1 MLVAA
6 IVHGCVQSSQNDS
19 SFSISNNLLN
29 QIKKRGYL
37 LVATED
43 YYPPFEFLVNDRPV
57 GLNHK
62 LLEMLKK
69 SARFEIRQE
78 ILPWKGLLRGVGEGK
93 YDAAITAANI
103 TEERAKFLDFTMP
116 IAETTLIYLK
126 RKGDRSIQGISD
138 LAGKVIGVQRGGA
151 SLDAM
156 PGLAAT
162 LKKTGGS
169 LGKIRQYGSFAEA
182 YRDLD
187 SQQVDVIVN
196 NIVSLSI
203 LVNEKPGIFE
213 LGEPVVPRS
222 YAAWAVKK
230 GNRELVDYLNQFLT
244 QMRESGELKKLQQK
258 WLKVTFDRLPKQ
270 PLLPGDR
277 PITRANFTNKQRQAF
292 TPYAPVH
299 LNHKL

>member
-1 MLVAA
+1 MGIHRRLLLQTGIGTLLAVGT
-6 IVHGCVQSSQNDS
+6 HGCMRSSQTNV
-19 SFSISNNLLN
+19 SNGLLT
-29 QIKKRGYL
+29 QINKRGHL

-57 GLNHK
+57 GLDHK
-62 LLEMLKK
+62 LLERLQK
-69 SARFEIRQE
+69 SAPFQIRQE
-78 ILPWKGLLRGVGEGK
+78 VLPWKGLLPGVGDGT

-103 TEERAKFLDFTMP
+103 TAERAAFLDFTMP

-126 RKGDRSIQGISD
+126 RQGDRSIQALSD
-138 LAGKVIGVQRGGA
+138 LSGKTIGVQRGGA

-156 PGLAAT
+156 PGLEAI

-169 LGKIRQYGSFAEA
+169 LGPIQQYGSFAEA

-187 SQQVDVIVN
+187 SQRVDVVVN
-196 NIVSLSI
+196 NIVSLAI

-230 GNRELVDYLNQFLT
+230 GNQDLLQYLNQFLAT
-244 QMRESGELKKLQQK
+244 TRESGELKQLQQK
-258 WLKVTFDRLPKQ
+258 WLKVTFDNLPTQ

-277 PITRANFTNKQRQAF
+277 PIA
-292 TPYAPVH
+292 
-299 LNHKL
+299 LG

>member
-1 MLVAA
+1 MNIRRRFLLQAGAGTLLAA
-6 IVHGCVQSSQNDS
+6 GIHGCIRSSSTEVSLRTSDS
-19 SFSISNNLLN
+19 LLA
-29 QIKKRGYL
+29 QIKKRGHL

-57 GLNHK
+57 GLDHT
-62 LLEMLKK
+62 LLELLKK
-69 SARFEIRQE
+69 SASFEIRQE
-78 ILPWKGLLRGVGEGK
+78 ILPWKGVLPGVGDGT

-103 TEERAKFLDFTMP
+103 TEERAAFLDFTMP
-116 IAETTLIYLK
+116 IAETTLVYLK
-126 RKGDRSIQGISD
+126 RQGDRSIQGIADLSD
-138 LAGKVIGVQRGGA
+138 KTIGVQRGGA

-156 PGLAAT
+156 PGLDAT
-162 LKKTGGS
+162 LKKMGGA

-187 SQQVDVIVN
+187 NQRVDVVVS

-230 GNRELVDYLNQFLT
+230 GNHDLVNYLNQFLAA
-244 QMRESGELKKLQQK
+244 MRESGELKQLQQK
-258 WLKVTFDRLPKQ
+258 WLKVTFDNLPNQ
-270 PLLPGDR
+270 PMLPGNR
-277 PITRANFTNKQRQAF
+277 PMTSTS
-292 TPYAPVH
+292 T
-299 LNHKL
+299 

>member
-1 MLVAA
+1 MGIYRRRLLQVGTGALLA
-6 IVHGCVQSSQNDS
+6 SIAHGCEKSTQTELNLKASKE
-19 SFSISNNLLN
+19 LLN
-29 QIKKRGYL
+29 QIKQRGHL

-43 YYPPFEFLVNDRPV
+43 YYPPFEFLVNEQPV
-57 GLNHK
+57 GLDHR
-62 LLEMLKK
+62 LLELLKK
-69 SARFEIRQE
+69 SASFEIRQE
-78 ILPWKGLLRGVGEGK
+78 ILPWKGVLPGVGEGT

-126 RKGDRSIQGISD
+126 RKGDRSIQAISD
-138 LAGKVIGVQRGGA
+138 LSGKTIGVQRGGA

-156 PGLAAT
+156 PGLATT
-162 LKKTGGS
+162 LKQTNGS
-169 LGKIRQYGSFAEA
+169 LGTVKQYGSFAEA

-187 SQQVDVIVN
+187 NHQVDVVVS

-230 GNRELVDYLNQFLT
+230 GNRVLVDYLNQFLT
-244 QMRESGELKKLQQK
+244 NLRQSGELKTLQQK
-258 WLKVTFDRLPKQ
+258 WLKVTFDNLPTQ
-270 PLLPGDR
+270 PLLPGGR
-277 PITRANFTNKQRQAF
+277 PLA
-292 TPYAPVH
+292 
-299 LNHKL
+299 